1 MSNFVGPS
9 YRLNARKADVQR
21 SVNLVPVVSETP
33 GGKSNLY
40 LESIPGLREFS
51 PGVTEFG
58 ALLQENG
65 AYILQ
70 ENGAYILLEGQ

>member
-1 MSNFVGPS
+1 MSFVGPS
-9 YRLNARKADVQR
+9 YRLQVRKADVQR
-21 SVNLVPVVSETP
+21 SVNLMPVVSDSP
-33 GGKSNLY
+33 GAKANVY

-65 AYILQ
+65 AYILK
-70 ENGAYILLEGQ
+70 EDSGFIILEGQ

>member
-1 MSNFVGPS
+1 MSKFVGPS
-9 YRLNARKADVQR
+9 YRINARKADVQR
-21 SVNLVPVVSETP
+21 SVNLMPVVSEMP
-33 GGKSNLY
+33 GAKVSMY
-40 LESIPGLREFS
+40 LESIPGLKEFS

-70 ENGAYILLEGQ
+70 ENGAFILLEGQ